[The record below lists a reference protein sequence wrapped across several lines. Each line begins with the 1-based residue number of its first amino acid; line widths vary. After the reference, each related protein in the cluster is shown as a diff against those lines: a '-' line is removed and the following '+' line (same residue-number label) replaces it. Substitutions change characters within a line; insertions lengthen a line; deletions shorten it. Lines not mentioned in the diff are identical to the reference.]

1 MEEPAPT
8 SRPSDD
14 SMTGDAAGTTRL
26 GLDTATPPS
35 EQQQPAP
42 TPRPTSPVT
51 TPPYWSHQRSFSSIS
66 VDTIA
71 PGAITLQDNDNGED
85 AKNKACWAKSVSIED
100 YVVVNGSRT
109 GIGAFVVW
117 NINVETLHV
126 SRERALERGWRFPV

>member
-1 MEEPAPT
+1 
-8 SRPSDD
+8 
-14 SMTGDAAGTTRL
+14 MTGDAAGTTRL

-51 TPPYWSHQRSFSSIS
+51 TPPYWSHQRSFSRIS

-71 PGAITLQDNDNGED
+71 SGAITLQDNDNGED

-100 YVVVNGSRT
+100 YVVINGSRT

-117 NINVETLHV
+117 NINVETLRV